1 MTVPAHPSV
10 ASPSSRRASQSAPV
24 SALALGA
31 YWLRTELRV
40 ILRRGT
46 DVMAALVFFLMVT
59 TLFPFAIGSQ
69 PELLRAV
76 GPGVVWVAALLSVL
90 LSQAHLFSDEWRD
103 GSLEQWLMHAPWPL
117 LAVYARVGAQWLTS
131 GLAITLM
138 APLIALQ
145 YGLPAPSVA
154 VLMLSLLL
162 GTPVL
167 CLLGALAAAL
177 TLGVRHASLLMALVM
192 LPLAVPVLVFGA
204 GAVGAWQAGIDP
216 DAHLSLLGA
225 LLALALPLLG
235 GAILWALRISVQ
247 Q

>member
-1 MTVPAHPSV
+1 MP
-10 ASPSSRRASQSAPV
+10 ASPVVSPASSAAERWSAPV
-24 SALALGA
+24 SPLGLGG

-40 ILRRGT
+40 LLRRGT
-46 DVMAALVFFLMVT
+46 DLMAALVFFLMVT

-69 PELLRAV
+69 PDLLRAV
-76 GPGVVWVAALLSVL
+76 APGVVWVAALLSVL
-90 LSQAHLFSDEWRD
+90 LSQAHLFSDEWRE
-103 GSLEQWLMHAPWPL
+103 GALEQWLIHARWPL
-117 LAVYARVGAQWLTS
+117 LAVFVRVGAQWLTS

-145 YGLPAPSVA
+145 YGLPAQPLG

-204 GAVGAWQAGIDP
+204 GAVGAWQAGVGP

-235 GAILWALRISVQ
+235 SAILWALRISVQ

>member
-1 MTVPAHPSV
+1 MSAPTGSSV
-10 ASPSSRRASQSAPV
+10 AAHSPGNAGPGLPA
-24 SALALGA
+24 SALALGGF
-31 YWLRTELRV
+31 WLRTELRV
-40 ILRRGT
+40 ILRRGS
-46 DVMAALVFFLMVT
+46 DVMAALVFFLLVS

-69 PELLRAV
+69 PDTLRAV

-90 LSQAHLFSDEWRD
+90 LSQVQLFSDEWRD
-103 GSLEQWLMHAPWPL
+103 GSLEQWLLHAPWPVV
-117 LAVYARVGAQWLTS
+117 AVYARIAAHWLTS
-131 GLAITLM
+131 GLAITLL

-145 YGLPAPSVA
+145 YGLGGAQIATLV
-154 VLMLSLLL
+154 LSLLL

-204 GAVGAWQAGIDP
+204 GAVSALQAGLDAE
-216 DAHLSLLGA
+216 AHLSLLGA

-235 GAILWALRISVQ
+235 AACLWALRISVQ